1 MDRLPDARK
10 VRKSHSQEWLCY
22 ENRSL
27 TDFFRSLLKPC
38 PTKISTVATRD
49 LNPILL
55 KQRFYI
61 LTCGMRYT
69 PPRPTKIHS
78 LTYRNLM
85 HDAKRG
91 SLKELALFFL
101 RLGVTAFG
109 GPAAHIAIMEDE
121 LVRRRKWLSREKFLD
136 LLGASNL
143 IPGPSSSELAIHIG
157 YLRAG
162 WAGLLVGG
170 ACFVL
175 PAAILVGI
183 IAWAYVRF
191 GQLPAVAALLY
202 GVKPVVI
209 AVILQALWGL
219 GRTAVKSWLLAIAGM
234 ACLVLTLVQVNVL
247 LILFGMG
254 AIVAG
259 IRALTRN
266 RTPNE
271 NAPGALPLISTWGG
285 VRAGLARIFPW
296 VGATGVAAVIPG
308 MWPLFLV
315 FLRIGSIVF
324 GSGYVLLAFLRA
336 DLVVHRAW
344 VTDAQLV
351 DAVAIGQ
358 VTPGPVFT
366 TATFLGYLLRGP
378 VGALVATIGIFLPA
392 FVLVAISGPLIPLIR
407 RSATAGA
414 FLDGVNVASLA
425 LMASVSYQ
433 LGRSAIVDWVTISLA
448 MASAVLLL
456 RFRINSAW
464 LVLGGALLGISA
476 RLAGMG

>member
-1 MDRLPDARK
+1 MAD
-10 VRKSHSQEWLCY
+10 
-22 ENRSL
+22 
-27 TDFFRSLLKPC
+27 
-38 PTKISTVATRD
+38 
-49 LNPILL
+49 L
-55 KQRFYI
+55 KQSQ
-61 LTCGMRYT
+61 TDT
-69 PPRPTKIHS
+69 P
-78 LTYRNLM
+78 
-85 HDAKRG
+85 DQAARG

-101 RLGVTAFG
+101 RLGFTAFG

-136 LLGASNL
+136 LLGASSL

-157 YLRAG
+157 YLRGG
-162 WAGLLVGG
+162 WAGLLIGG
-170 ACFVL
+170 ACFIL
-175 PAAILVGI
+175 PAAILVGF

-191 GQLPAVAALLY
+191 GHLPAVAALLY

-219 GRTAVKSWLLAIAGM
+219 GRTAVKSWALAIAGTV
-234 ACLVLTLVQVNVL
+234 CLALSFAQVNVL
-247 LILFGMG
+247 LILFGTG
-254 AIVAG
+254 AVLACIH
-259 IRALTRN
+259 ALSGN
-266 RTPNE
+266 RTGNSQSF
-271 NAPGALPLISTWGG
+271 GGLTLISVWRGM
-285 VRAGLARIFPW
+285 RAGLARIFPW
-296 VGATGVAAVIPG
+296 AGAAGVAVVIPG
-308 MWPLFLV
+308 MWALFLV

-378 VGALVATIGIFLPA
+378 VGAVVATVGIFLPA
-392 FVLVAISGPLIPLIR
+392 FVLVAVSGPLVPLIR

-425 LMASVSYQ
+425 LMAAVSYQ
-433 LGRSAIVDWVTISLA
+433 LGRSAIVDWVTIGLA
-448 MASAVLLL
+448 IASAVLLF

-464 LVLGGALLGISA
+464 LVLGGAVIGVAA
-476 RLAGMG
+476 RMVRGG

>member
-1 MDRLPDARK
+1 M
-10 VRKSHSQEWLCY
+10 
-22 ENRSL
+22 
-27 TDFFRSLLKPC
+27 
-38 PTKISTVATRD
+38 
-49 LNPILL
+49 
-55 KQRFYI
+55 
-61 LTCGMRYT
+61 G
-69 PPRPTKIHS
+69 PPAEHP
-78 LTYRNLM
+78 
-85 HDAKRG
+85 AVRG
-91 SLKELALFFL
+91 SLKELAFFFL
-101 RLGVTAFG
+101 RLGFTAFG

-136 LLGASNL
+136 LLGASSL

-162 WAGLLVGG
+162 WAGLLLGG
-170 ACFVL
+170 ACFIF

-191 GQLPAVAALLY
+191 GHLPAIAGLLY

-219 GRTAVKSWLLAIAGM
+219 GRTAVKSWPLAIAGLV
-234 ACLVLTLVQVNVL
+234 CLVLSIAQVNVL
-247 LILFGMG
+247 LILFGAG
-254 AIVAG
+254 AVLAAIHLLYGDRTEKQKTTAALSLFTVRGAA
-259 IRALTRN
+259 RAMLTK
-266 RTPNE
+266 
-271 NAPGALPLISTWGG
+271 
-285 VRAGLARIFPW
+285 IFPW
-296 VGATGVAAVIPG
+296 AGATGVAAVIPG
-308 MWPLFLV
+308 LWPIFLV

-378 VGALVATIGIFLPA
+378 AGALVATVGIFLPA
-392 FVLVAISGPLIPLIR
+392 FILVAVSGPLIPLLR
-407 RSATAGA
+407 RSATVGA

-425 LMASVSYQ
+425 LMAAVSYQ
-433 LGRSAIVDWVTISLA
+433 LGRSAIVDWLTIAISI
-448 MASAVLLL
+448 ASAVLLL
-456 RFRINSAW
+456 RFRINSGW
-464 LVLGGALLGISA
+464 LVLGGAAIGVAAS
-476 RLAGMG
+476 LAHGG

>member
-1 MDRLPDARK
+1 MADLEQSQTGTPDA
-10 VRKSHSQEWLCY
+10 
-22 ENRSL
+22 
-27 TDFFRSLLKPC
+27 
-38 PTKISTVATRD
+38 
-49 LNPILL
+49 
-55 KQRFYI
+55 
-61 LTCGMRYT
+61 
-69 PPRPTKIHS
+69 
-78 LTYRNLM
+78 
-85 HDAKRG
+85 AKRG

-136 LLGASNL
+136 LLGASSL

-157 YLRAG
+157 YLRG
-162 WAGLLVGG
+162 RLGG
-170 ACFVL
+170 
-175 PAAILVGI
+175 
-183 IAWAYVRF
+183 
-191 GQLPAVAALLY
+191 VADRRRLLY
-202 GVKPVVI
+202 FSRGNP
-209 AVILQALWGL
+209 G
-219 GRTAVKSWLLAIAGM
+219 GNH
-234 ACLVLTLVQVNVL
+234 CL
-247 LILFGMG
+247 
-254 AIVAG
+254 
-259 IRALTRN
+259 
-266 RTPNE
+266 
-271 NAPGALPLISTWGG
+271 G
-285 VRAGLARIFPW
+285 VRALRTFACGCGAAVRSQASGDCRDPAGALGTWPHGGQELAPGGCGRDLCCAQFRASECSDHFVRDGRDPCGYARAIAESDGKPKRGTCADVYCPSWRGARTGLRANFS
-296 VGATGVAAVIPG
+296 VGGRTGVAAVIPG

-378 VGALVATIGIFLPA
+378 VGALVATVGIFLPA

-425 LMASVSYQ
+425 LMAAVSYQ
-433 LGRSAIVDWVTISLA
+433 LGRSAIVDWADVGSGHCQRGAAAALPNQFGVAGAWRGDHRHRRPAGARRSRIFLSRECPVV
-448 MASAVLLL
+448 SA
-456 RFRINSAW
+456 
-464 LVLGGALLGISA
+464 
-476 RLAGMG
+476 

>member
-1 MDRLPDARK
+1 MAERE
-10 VRKSHSQEWLCY
+10 QIQTE
-22 ENRSL
+22 
-27 TDFFRSLLKPC
+27 
-38 PTKISTVATRD
+38 TRD
-49 LNPILL
+49 A
-55 KQRFYI
+55 
-61 LTCGMRYT
+61 
-69 PPRPTKIHS
+69 
-78 LTYRNLM
+78 
-85 HDAKRG
+85 AKRG
-91 SLKELALFFL
+91 SLKELALFLL

-136 LLGASNL
+136 LLGASSL

-162 WAGLLVGG
+162 WAGLVVGG
-170 ACFVL
+170 ACFIL
-175 PAAILVGI
+175 PAAIMVGF

-191 GQLPAVAALLY
+191 GHLPAVAALLY

-219 GRTAVKSWLLAIAGM
+219 GRAAVKSWVLAIAGLLCV
-234 ACLVLTLVQVNVL
+234 ALSFAQVNVL
-247 LILFGMG
+247 LILFGTG
-254 AIVAG
+254 AILAA
-259 IRALTRN
+259 IHALSRN
-266 RTPNE
+266 RTGNKKTG
-271 NAPGALPLISTWGG
+271 GALTLVSVWHGART
-285 VRAGLARIFPW
+285 GLARIFPW
-296 VGATGVAAVIPG
+296 AGATGVVAVIPG

-378 VGALVATIGIFLPA
+378 VGALVATVGIFLPA
-392 FVLVAISGPLIPLIR
+392 FILVAISGPLIPLLR

-425 LMASVSYQ
+425 LMAAVSYQ
-433 LGRSAIVDWVTISLA
+433 LGRAAIVDWLTIVLA
-448 MASAVLLL
+448 IVSAVLLL

-464 LVLGGALLGISA
+464 LVLGGAVLGIA
-476 RLAGMG
+476 AGMLRGG

>member
-1 MDRLPDARK
+1 LADLEQSQTGIPDA
-10 VRKSHSQEWLCY
+10 
-22 ENRSL
+22 
-27 TDFFRSLLKPC
+27 
-38 PTKISTVATRD
+38 
-49 LNPILL
+49 
-55 KQRFYI
+55 
-61 LTCGMRYT
+61 
-69 PPRPTKIHS
+69 
-78 LTYRNLM
+78 
-85 HDAKRG
+85 AKRG

-136 LLGASNL
+136 LLGASSL

-162 WAGLLVGG
+162 WTGLLIGG
-170 ACFVL
+170 ACFIS
-175 PAAILVGI
+175 PAAIIVGI

-191 GQLPAVAALLY
+191 GHLPAIAALLY

-209 AVILQALWGL
+209 AVIAQALWGL
-219 GRTAVKSWLLAIAGM
+219 GRTAVKSRALAIAG
-234 ACLVLTLVQVNVL
+234 ALCVALSFAQVNVL
-247 LILFGMG
+247 LILFGTG
-254 AIVAG
+254 AILAG
-259 IRALTRN
+259 MQALSRN
-266 RTPNE
+266 RTGDRK
-271 NAPGALPLISTWGG
+271 AAGALTMMSMWRGA
-285 VRAGLARIFPW
+285 RAGLARIFPW
-296 VGATGVAAVIPG
+296 AGATGAAAVIPG

-315 FLRIGSIVF
+315 FLKIGSIVF

-336 DLVVHRAW
+336 DLVAHRAW

-378 VGALVATIGIFLPA
+378 VGALVATVGIFLPA
-392 FVLVAISGPLIPLIR
+392 FILVAVSGPLIPLIR
-407 RSATAGA
+407 RSASAGA

-425 LMASVSYQ
+425 LMAAVSYQ
-433 LGRSAIVDWVTISLA
+433 LGRAAIVDWVTIALA
-448 MASAVLLL
+448 IASAVLLL

-464 LVLGGALLGISA
+464 LVLGGAILGVAA
-476 RLAGMG
+476 RLVRGV

>member
-1 MDRLPDARK
+1 MADLEQTQTGRPDAA
-10 VRKSHSQEWLCY
+10 
-22 ENRSL
+22 N
-27 TDFFRSLLKPC
+27 
-38 PTKISTVATRD
+38 
-49 LNPILL
+49 
-55 KQRFYI
+55 
-61 LTCGMRYT
+61 
-69 PPRPTKIHS
+69 
-78 LTYRNLM
+78 
-85 HDAKRG
+85 RG
-91 SLKELALFFL
+91 SLTELALFFL

-170 ACFVL
+170 ACFIL

-191 GQLPAVAALLY
+191 GHLPAVAALLY

-219 GRTAVKSWLLAIAGM
+219 GRTAVKSWILAILGLLCVALSL
-234 ACLVLTLVQVNVL
+234 AQVNVL
-247 LILFGMG
+247 LILFGTG
-254 AIVAG
+254 AILA
-259 IRALTRN
+259 
-266 RTPNE
+266 
-271 NAPGALPLISTWGG
+271 G
-285 VRAGLARIFPW
+285 VRALSRNRKGNQKSQGALTVASVWRGGRAGLTRIFPW
-296 VGATGVAAVIPG
+296 AGATGAAAVIPG

-336 DLVVHRAW
+336 DLVVHRGW

-378 VGALVATIGIFLPA
+378 VGALVATVGIFLPA
-392 FVLVAISGPLIPLIR
+392 FVLVAVSGPLIPLLR
-407 RSATAGA
+407 RSTTAGA

-425 LMASVSYQ
+425 LMAAVSYQ
-433 LGRSAIVDWVTISLA
+433 LGRSAIVDWMTMGLA
-448 MASAVLLL
+448 IVSAVLLL

-464 LVLGGALLGISA
+464 LVLGGAILGIAA
-476 RLAGMG
+476 RLARGG